1 MNILIIGNGFDLAHG
16 LPTKYWDFLMFV
28 KCIKEHGS
36 LNGIEKSNIFG
47 ELSKEIRN
55 LIYNEDYRSSD
66 NKEELLEF
74 LELIKDNIWIEY
86 FIDKIEDKDKNKGW
100 IDFELEIS
108 QVIKSLDYLQK
119 YNKVCA
125 KNSNNRNNPDD
136 SELFNQAY
144 KFLDKMKNKGITD
157 HNAKFK
163 CSSFYDDVA
172 NDIICELNNELNN
185 LIRCLEI
192 YLDEFVGKI
201 DKKTF
206 SQDILYISKSDSKI
220 DKVLSFNYTKTY
232 ENIYSIVNRAVEY
245 DYIHGKI
252 NSKRNKLQN
261 DMVLGID
268 EYLEADKKDKEL
280 DFIQFKKYFQRIY
293 KKTGCEYRKWVEE
306 IKYKNDEFNKA
317 QKLYEDLKNLDE
329 GISNMS
335 SSAKE
340 SVENKEEEHNIYI
353 FGHSLDVTDK
363 DILKELIMLP
373 RTTTTIYYYND
384 AAYKQYIVNLVKL
397 IGQDELTDM
406 VHGSKPRII
415 FKKQQ

>member
-36 LNGIEKSNIFG
+36 LNGIERANIFG
-47 ELSKEIRN
+47 DLSKEIRN

-86 FIDKIEDKDKNKGW
+86 FIDKIQDKDKNKGW

-163 CSSFYDDVA
+163 CSSFYDDIA
-172 NDIICELNNELNN
+172 NDIIGELNNELNN

-192 YLDEFVGKI
+192 YLDEFVAKI
-201 DKKTF
+201 DVTYA
-206 SQDILYISKSDSKI
+206 SSDINEINKI
-220 DKVLSFNYTKTY
+220 GKGIEKVLSFNYTKTY
-232 ENIYSIVNRAVEY
+232 KNRYDLTNESVKY
-245 DYIHGKI
+245 DYVHGKI
-252 NSKRNKLQN
+252 NSKRNKLKN

-268 EYLEADKKDKEL
+268 EYLEDDKKDKEL

-306 IKYKNDEFNKA
+306 MKKKNEAFDKKTSWTGKEVEEVKT
-317 QKLYEDLKNLDE
+317 NL
-329 GISNMS
+329 
-335 SSAKE
+335 
-340 SVENKEEEHNIYI
+340 YI

-397 IGQDELTDM
+397 IGQDELTDR
-406 VHGSKPRII
+406 VHGLNPRII